1 MGDIHESDP
10 ESTLSSGRD
19 VYYIQSGK
27 KREVRDFQTYLNLKT
42 QLTKGKG
49 EIDDRTFVNFLPKT
63 TLDQIPDGPKIFR
76 LSDTFVD
83 HLLINIYP
91 QTLIEYESGEEAA
104 HPVNFDEE
112 VAVHVERYHWQR
124 IVTSYVPATDTK
136 SAKIKAINTMGE
148 KGDEVLIEVSGSM
161 DLQDYHDLAAMRMA
175 EKLNW
180 IPKYYL
186 LRAITNWGDPEKDE
200 SLLSG
205 FIYLLR
211 ERS

>member
-1 MGDIHESDP
+1 M
-10 ESTLSSGRD
+10 
-19 VYYIQSGK
+19 
-27 KREVRDFQTYLNLKT
+27 
-42 QLTKGKG
+42 
-49 EIDDRTFVNFLPKT
+49 TF
-63 TLDQIPDGPKIFR
+63 
-76 LSDTFVD
+76 
-83 HLLINIYP
+83 
-91 QTLIEYESGEEAA
+91 
-104 HPVNFDEE
+104 NFDE
-112 VAVHVERYHWQR
+112 VAVHVERYHLQH
-124 IVTSYVPATDTK
+124 IVTSYVETTVPAT
-136 SAKIKAINTMGE
+136 IKAINTMGE
-148 KGDEVLIEVSGSM
+148 KGDEVIVEVDGDM

>member
-1 MGDIHESDP
+1 M
-10 ESTLSSGRD
+10 
-19 VYYIQSGK
+19 
-27 KREVRDFQTYLNLKT
+27 
-42 QLTKGKG
+42 
-49 EIDDRTFVNFLPKT
+49 TF
-63 TLDQIPDGPKIFR
+63 
-76 LSDTFVD
+76 
-83 HLLINIYP
+83 
-91 QTLIEYESGEEAA
+91 
-104 HPVNFDEE
+104 NFDAE
-112 VAVHVERYHWQR
+112 VAVHVERNHLQR

-161 DLQDYHDLAAMRMA
+161 DLQDYHDLAAVRMA
-175 EKLNW
+175 EKLDW

-186 LRAITNWGDPEKDE
+186 LRAITNWGNPEKDE

>member
-1 MGDIHESDP
+1 M
-10 ESTLSSGRD
+10 
-19 VYYIQSGK
+19 
-27 KREVRDFQTYLNLKT
+27 
-42 QLTKGKG
+42 
-49 EIDDRTFVNFLPKT
+49 TF
-63 TLDQIPDGPKIFR
+63 
-76 LSDTFVD
+76 
-83 HLLINIYP
+83 
-91 QTLIEYESGEEAA
+91 
-104 HPVNFDEE
+104 NFDEE

-161 DLQDYHDLAAMRMA
+161 DLQDYHDLAAVRMA
-175 EKLNW
+175 EKLDW

-186 LRAITNWGDPEKDE
+186 LRAITNWGDLEKDE

>member
-1 MGDIHESDP
+1 MTDN
-10 ESTLSSGRD
+10 L
-19 VYYIQSGK
+19 
-27 KREVRDFQTYLNLKT
+27 RE
-42 QLTKGKG
+42 
-49 EIDDRTFVNFLPKT
+49 EI
-63 TLDQIPDGPKIFR
+63 
-76 LSDTFVD
+76 
-83 HLLINIYP
+83 
-91 QTLIEYESGEEAA
+91 AA
-104 HPVNFDEE
+104 N
-112 VAVHVERYHWQR
+112 VERYSWQR

-161 DLQDYHDLAAMRMA
+161 DLQDYHDLAAVRMA

-180 IPKYYL
+180 IGDGASIPRRYL
-186 LRAITNWGDPEKDE
+186 FRAITNWGDPEKDE

>member
-1 MGDIHESDP
+1 M
-10 ESTLSSGRD
+10 
-19 VYYIQSGK
+19 
-27 KREVRDFQTYLNLKT
+27 
-42 QLTKGKG
+42 
-49 EIDDRTFVNFLPKT
+49 TF
-63 TLDQIPDGPKIFR
+63 
-76 LSDTFVD
+76 
-83 HLLINIYP
+83 
-91 QTLIEYESGEEAA
+91 
-104 HPVNFDEE
+104 NFDEE

-148 KGDEVLIEVSGSM
+148 EGEEVLVEVSGSM
-161 DLQDYHDLAAMRMA
+161 DLQDYHDLAAVRMA
-175 EKLNW
+175 ENLDW

-186 LRAITNWGDPEKDE
+186 LRAITNWGNPEKDE